1 MKPISLPAMLLLLL
15 ILSARGLSQPSVP
28 DSPRYLIPLVE
39 KSGSDTNRISLLLRL
54 GGYYIFKAGEY
65 RQDLDSAMEC
75 LNSALELSQEL
86 HNNHWTNEALK
97 LKGDCYLEGNDL
109 RNGGECFQRV
119 ADFFHRR
126 NESLE
131 EEKVWERWGDCIE
144 DQHNTEKL
152 DCFLHASTLVPPFAD
167 TIRFVLYRKIG
178 TAYFFKHDYNTGKSY
193 FQKAID
199 YYDKIKNKSAESYVF
214 WYMAYFLPIPLYAE
228 KEKYLARA
236 ISLLQEVPGHDNYLE
251 MLARHQLAETHFRLG
266 KLDLAEKELK
276 QMLSEYK
283 VTEKKE
289 LHLIYELLGDVYDI
303 QGYPDKAIANF
314 LECLTN
320 VRSSDTSL
328 ADYYYNRI
336 GACYQKFGYDDRAIS
351 FYVRELDQPVG
362 NMFDSVQYFV
372 ALNGRNDIL
381 VKNGRVK
388 EAIYDLQQAT
398 RNGWPKNPRIDRYL
412 DQSFGTYYKAQKQYV
427 LAEKY
432 YSAFTEV
439 MEKNKA
445 IESFTDYAYS
455 YFLLGDL
462 YTEMRQYAKAAACLK
477 KIGEIPFGI
486 FSATDL
492 SRFYLLHYKVDS
504 VFGNYAAALQD
515 RNRYSELND
524 SIFNAIKVKQL
535 QELEVSYETRQKEQS
550 ITDLQNKDKVR
561 QAELTKAN
569 AQKRLILVGSGLL
582 LVIAVLAFIG
592 FRQKQRSNRLLKVHQ
607 KEIDEKNLSLESLNH
622 RQALL
627 LTEKEWL
634 IREIHHR
641 VKNNLQTTISLLH
654 MQSAYLTNEHALTAI
669 RNSQHRL
676 QAMSLIH
683 QRLYQSEDMTSVEMS
698 SYVTELVSFLRESY
712 SGIDNIFFDSLIEPV
727 VFDISLAIPMG
738 LIINEAITNAIK
750 YAFPGNRIGRIS
762 ISLQACPGGNYILVI
777 RDNGVGFSVSGRP
790 SRSQGSLGLDLI
802 RGLTDQ
808 LQGDVKIESQ
818 DGTTITIIFNAA
830 SIFVTEPMAKAAL
843 I

>member
-1 MKPISLPAMLLLLL
+1 MKTISLPVMLLLLL
-15 ILSARGLSQPSVP
+15 ILSARCLSQPSVP

-39 KSGSDTNRISLLLRL
+39 KSGPDTNRISLLLRL

-75 LNSALELSQEL
+75 LNSALDLSQEL
-86 HNNHWTNEALK
+86 HNSHWTNEALK

-109 RNGGECFQRV
+109 RNGGECFQKV
-119 ADFFHRR
+119 ADYFHRR

-144 DQHNTEKL
+144 DQHNSEKL
-152 DCFLHASTLVPPFAD
+152 ACFLHASTLVPPFAD
-167 TIRFVLYRKIG
+167 TIRFVLFRKIG
-178 TAYFFKHDYNTGKSY
+178 TAYFFKHDYNAGKPY
-193 FQKAID
+193 FQRAID
-199 YYDKIKNKSAESYVF
+199 YYAETKNKTAESYTF
-214 WYMAYFLPIPLYAE
+214 WYMAYFLPTPLYAE
-228 KEKYLARA
+228 KEKYLASA

-266 KLDLAEKELK
+266 KLDLAEMELK

-336 GACYQKFGYDDRAIS
+336 GACYQKFGYDEMALSFFDR
-351 FYVRELDQPVG
+351 EMDQPVG
-362 NMFDSVQYFV
+362 NMYDSIQYFV
-372 ALNGRNDIL
+372 AFNGRNEIL

-388 EAIYDLQQAT
+388 EAVSDLQQAV
-398 RNGWPKNPRIDRYL
+398 RNGWPKNPRIDRFL
-412 DQSFGTYYKAQKQYV
+412 DQSFGTCYKAQKQYV

-432 YSAFTEV
+432 YSAFAAA
-439 MEKNKA
+439 MENNKA
-445 IESFTDYAYS
+445 VEPFTDYAYS

-462 YTEMRQYAKAAACLK
+462 YIEMQQYAKAAACLK
-477 KIGEIPFGI
+477 RIGEIPFGI
-486 FSATDL
+486 FSAIDL
-492 SRFYLLHYKVDS
+492 SRFYLLHFKVDS
-504 VFGNYAAALQD
+504 VFGNYTAALRD
-515 RNRYSELND
+515 RNRYGELND
-524 SIFNAIKVKQL
+524 SIFNATKIKQL
-535 QELEVSYETRQKEQS
+535 QEVEVSYETRQKEQS
-550 ITDLQNKDKVR
+550 IADLQNKDKVR
-561 QAELTKAN
+561 QAELTKSN
-569 AQKRLILVGSGLL
+569 AEKRLILVGSGLL
-582 LVIAVLAFIG
+582 LVIAVLAFVG
-592 FRQKQRSNRLLKVHQ
+592 FRQKQRSNRLLTVHQ

-622 RQALL
+622 QQALL

-654 MQSAYLTNEHALTAI
+654 MQSAYLTNEHALAAI

-683 QRLYQSEDMTSVEMS
+683 QRLYQSENMTSVEMS
-698 SYVTELVSFLRESY
+698 SYITELVSFLRESY
-712 SGIDNIFFDSLIEPV
+712 CGIDNISFNFQIEPV
-727 VFDISLAIPMG
+727 VFDISLAIPLG
-738 LIINEAITNAIK
+738 LIINEAVTNAIK
-750 YAFPGNRIGRIS
+750 YAFPDDRSGKIY
-762 ISLQACPGGNYILVI
+762 ISLQAAPGKDHILTI
-777 RDNGVGFSVSGRP
+777 ADNGIGLSVTTAN
-790 SRSQGSLGLDLI
+790 RSSLGLHLI
-802 RGLTDQ
+802 TGLADQ
-808 LQGDVKIESQ
+808 IQGDFSLLG
-818 DGTTITIIFNAA
+818 DNGTKLVLIFKPGPLNLIHRTSA
-830 SIFVTEPMAKAAL
+830 SNIA
-843 I
+843 IN

>member
-1 MKPISLPAMLLLLL
+1 MQAISSPAMLLLLL
-15 ILSARGLSQPSVP
+15 LLSATGLSQPSVP

-39 KSGSDTNRISLLLRL
+39 NSGPDTNRISLLLRL
-54 GGYYIFKAGEY
+54 GGYYIFKPGEY
-65 RQDLDSAMEC
+65 RQDLDSAMDC

-86 HNNHWTNEALK
+86 HSNHWTNEALK

-109 RNGGECFQRV
+109 RNGGECFRKV
-119 ADFFHRR
+119 ADYFHRR
-126 NESLE
+126 NETLE
-131 EEKVWERWGDCIE
+131 EEKVWERWGDCIQ
-144 DQHNTEKL
+144 DQHNSEKL
-152 DCFLHASTLVPPFAD
+152 DCFLHASMLVPPFAD

-199 YYDKIKNKSAESYVF
+199 YYDKIDNKAAESYVF
-214 WYMAYFLPIPLYAE
+214 WYMAYFLPTPLYAE

-236 ISLLQEVPGHDNYLE
+236 VSLLQEVPGHDNYLE

-276 QMLSEYK
+276 QMLFEYK
-283 VTEKKE
+283 ITEKKE
-289 LHLIYELLGDVYDI
+289 LHLIYELLGDVYDM
-303 QGYPDKAIANF
+303 QGYPDKAIASF

-336 GACYQKFGYDDRAIS
+336 GACYQKFGFDDRALS
-351 FYVRELDQPVG
+351 FYDREMNQPVG
-362 NMFDSVQYFV
+362 NMFDSVQYYV
-372 ALNGRNDIL
+372 AINGRNDIL

-388 EAIYDLQQAT
+388 EAAYGLQQAI

-412 DQSFGTYYKAQKQYV
+412 DHSFGTYYKAQKQYV

-432 YSAFTEV
+432 YSAFAAV
-439 MEKNKA
+439 MEKNKTV
-445 IESFTDYAYS
+445 ESFTDYAYS

-462 YTEMRQYAKAAACLK
+462 YTEMRQYDKAAACLE

-504 VFGNYAAALQD
+504 VFGRYTAALRD

-524 SIFNAIKVKQL
+524 SIFNAIKIKQL

-561 QAELTKAN
+561 QAELTKTN

-592 FRQKQRSNRLLKVHQ
+592 FRQKQRSNGLLKVHQ

-622 RQALL
+622 RQGLL
-627 LTEKEWL
+627 IKEKEWL
-634 IREIHHR
+634 VREIHHR
-641 VKNNLQTTISLLH
+641 VKNNLQTSISLLH
-654 MQSAYLTNEHALTAI
+654 MQSTYLTNEQAVTAI

-683 QRLYQSEDMTSVEMS
+683 QRLYNSENMTSIGMS

-712 SGIDNIFFDSLIEPV
+712 RGIDCISFDLLIEDV
-727 VFDISLAIPMG
+727 IFDISLAIPLG

-750 YAFPGNRIGRIS
+750 YAFPDGRPGKVS
-762 ISLQACPGGNYILVI
+762 VLLQAAPGNNYVLTIA
-777 RDNGVGFSVSGRP
+777 DNGIGLRLP
-790 SRSQGSLGLDLI
+790 AQKRTDSLGLNLI
-802 RGLTDQ
+802 AGLTDQ
-808 LQGDVKIESQ
+808 IQGDFSLLGEN
-818 DGTTITIIFNAA
+818 GTTLLIIF
-830 SIFVTEPMAKAAL
+830 KAGL
-843 I
+843 LTPIHGRKVSNVEVN

>member
-1 MKPISLPAMLLLLL
+1 
-15 ILSARGLSQPSVP
+15 
-28 DSPRYLIPLVE
+28 
-39 KSGSDTNRISLLLRL
+39 
-54 GGYYIFKAGEY
+54 
-65 RQDLDSAMEC
+65 
-75 LNSALELSQEL
+75 
-86 HNNHWTNEALK
+86 
-97 LKGDCYLEGNDL
+97 
-109 RNGGECFQRV
+109 
-119 ADFFHRR
+119 
-126 NESLE
+126 
-131 EEKVWERWGDCIE
+131 
-144 DQHNTEKL
+144 
-152 DCFLHASTLVPPFAD
+152 
-167 TIRFVLYRKIG
+167 
-178 TAYFFKHDYNTGKSY
+178 
-193 FQKAID
+193 
-199 YYDKIKNKSAESYVF
+199 
-214 WYMAYFLPIPLYAE
+214 
-228 KEKYLARA
+228 
-236 ISLLQEVPGHDNYLE
+236 
-251 MLARHQLAETHFRLG
+251 
-266 KLDLAEKELK
+266 
-276 QMLSEYK
+276 
-283 VTEKKE
+283 
-289 LHLIYELLGDVYDI
+289 
-303 QGYPDKAIANF
+303 
-314 LECLTN
+314 
-320 VRSSDTSL
+320 
-328 ADYYYNRI
+328 
-336 GACYQKFGYDDRAIS
+336 
-351 FYVRELDQPVG
+351 
-362 NMFDSVQYFV
+362 MFDSVQYYV

-388 EAIYDLQQAT
+388 EAAYDLQQAI

-412 DQSFGTYYKAQKQYV
+412 DHSFGTYYKAQKQYV

-432 YSAFTEV
+432 YSAFAAV

-445 IESFTDYAYS
+445 VESFTDYAYS

-462 YTEMRQYAKAAACLK
+462 YTEMRQYDKAAACLE

-504 VFGNYAAALQD
+504 VFGRYTAALRD

-524 SIFNAIKVKQL
+524 SIFNAIKIKQL

-561 QAELTKAN
+561 QAELTKTN

-592 FRQKQRSNRLLKVHQ
+592 FRQKQRSNGLLKVHQ

-641 VKNNLQTTISLLH
+641 VKNNLQTTIGLLH

-712 SGIDNIFFDSLIEPV
+712 RGIDNIFFDSLIDPV

-750 YAFPGNRIGRIS
+750 YAFPDNRIGKVS
-762 ISLQACPGGNYILVI
+762 ISLRALGGKNYVLVI
-777 RDNGVGFSVSGRP
+777 RDNGIGFSVAGRP
-790 SRSQGSLGLDLI
+790 LQEHGSLGLDLI

-808 LQGDVKIESQ
+808 VQGDVQIESQ
-818 DGTTITIIFNAA
+818 DGTTITIIFDAA